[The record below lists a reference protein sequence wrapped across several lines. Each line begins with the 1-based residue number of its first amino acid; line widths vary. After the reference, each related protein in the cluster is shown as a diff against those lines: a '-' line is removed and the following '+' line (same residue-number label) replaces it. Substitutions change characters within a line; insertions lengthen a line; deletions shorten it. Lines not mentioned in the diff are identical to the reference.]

1 MTTQALISDEPE
13 TPTIEAVSES
23 PVITGTRFTISE
35 KTRDR
40 IVIVVGLVAVAA
52 LVAMTWYL
60 GTD

>member
-1 MTTQALISDEPE
+1 MTTQAVISDEPE

-23 PVITGTRFTISE
+23 PVITRTRFTISE

-52 LVAMTWYL
+52 FVAMTWYL